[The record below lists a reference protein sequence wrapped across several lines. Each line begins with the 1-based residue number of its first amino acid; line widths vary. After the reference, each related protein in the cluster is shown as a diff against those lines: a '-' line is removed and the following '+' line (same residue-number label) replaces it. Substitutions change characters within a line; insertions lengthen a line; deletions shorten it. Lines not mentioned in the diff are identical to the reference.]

1 MTVVEEGASLLL
13 LQFRDFYGELIKLK
27 RLIKAGQTPGLT
39 GGSPDKS
46 PGDRMAAAVAEH
58 LSAVMEQQSML
69 AGRRG
74 SDYTGL
80 YRQTEYVMAAL
91 ADETLLH
98 HVEWEGREAWNKHLI
113 EYRLFQTRR
122 AGDEFF
128 DRLDRLLLTP
138 DPMYK
143 DLATVY
149 LLAIM
154 LGFRG
159 RYYSAND
166 KGKIGYYRR
175 QLFVFIF
182 HGQPEL
188 SKETKK
194 LFPETYLHT
203 VQEAA
208 DRKVPQVRIWYI
220 LLALLVVIYVV
231 ASRSIWLNTTAD
243 LHDISARIQ
252 GLVQ

>member
-1 MTVVEEGASLLL
+1 MIAAEETASLLL

-27 RLIKAGQTPGLT
+27 RLIRAGQTPLT
-39 GGSPDKS
+39 GSPDSS
-46 PGDRMAAAVAEH
+46 PGDRMAMAVAER
-58 LSAVMEQQSML
+58 LAAVMEQQSIV

-74 SDYTGL
+74 TDYTGI

-98 HVEWEGREAWNKHLI
+98 QVEWEGKEAWNNHLI
-113 EYRLFQTRR
+113 EYRLFQTRI

-128 DRLDRLLLTP
+128 KRLDKLLLTP

-159 RYYSAND
+159 RYWGAND
-166 KGKIGYYRR
+166 KGKITYYRR

-188 SKETKK
+188 SKETKQ

-203 VQEAA
+203 VEEGAG
-208 DRKVPQVRIWYI
+208 RKVPRWRIWYV
-220 LLALLVVIYVV
+220 LLALLIVAYVF
-231 ASRSIWLNTTAD
+231 ASRSIWLKWTSD
-243 LHDISARIQ
+243 LGATSDRIEKLEQ
-252 GLVQ
+252 

>member
-1 MTVVEEGASLLL
+1 MVAAEESASLLL

-27 RLIKAGQTPGLT
+27 RLIKAGQTPAT
-39 GGSPDKS
+39 GPADKS
-46 PGDRMAAAVAEH
+46 LGERNALAVSERLA
-58 LSAVMEQQSML
+58 AVMEQQSIL

-74 SDYTGL
+74 TDYTGI

-98 HVEWEGREAWNKHLI
+98 HVEWEGKQAWNQHLI
-113 EYRLFQTRR
+113 EYRLFQTRI

-128 DRLDRLLLTP
+128 KRLDKLLLTP

-159 RYYSAND
+159 RYWGAND
-166 KGKIGYYRR
+166 RGKISYYRR

-188 SKETKK
+188 SKETKQ
-194 LFPETYLHT
+194 LFPEAYLHT
-203 VQEAA
+203 VEEAA
-208 DRKVPQVRIWYI
+208 GRKVPRWKIWYVLLVLLFVGYI
-220 LLALLVVIYVV
+220 LL
-231 ASRSIWLNTTAD
+231 SRSIWIRWTTD
-243 LHDISARIQ
+243 LETISGRIEK
-252 GLVQ
+252 LER